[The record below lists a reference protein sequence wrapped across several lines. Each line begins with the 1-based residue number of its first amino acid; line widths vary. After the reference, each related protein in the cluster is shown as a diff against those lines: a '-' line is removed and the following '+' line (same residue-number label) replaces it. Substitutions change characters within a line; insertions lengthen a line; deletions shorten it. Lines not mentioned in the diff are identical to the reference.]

1 MDKNKAELTDNM
13 LRELRRGT
21 IVISVLSQL
30 QDQAYGYN
38 LVNSLAEKGFGIEAD
53 TLYPLLRRL
62 ENQGIL
68 ESSWDTSESRP
79 RKYYKISALGH
90 DVFQDLLK
98 EFENLYR
105 SIMLL
110 TGSDNN
116 ETD

>member
-1 MDKNKAELTDNM
+1 METKKVELIDNM
-13 LRELRRGT
+13 VRELRRGT

-38 LVNSLAEKGFGIEAD
+38 LVNSLSEKGFNIEAD

-62 ENQGIL
+62 ENQGLL

-79 RKYYKISALGH
+79 RKYYKISALGQ
-90 DVFQDLLK
+90 DVYQSLLA

-105 SIMLL
+105 SITRL
-110 TGSDNN
+110 TGSENN